1 MANPITSTSTL
12 DNNLTTG
19 GTNSQGLSD
28 WAAPYIT
35 NYLNKA
41 TALSETP
48 YQAYKGPLTAGP
60 SEIQNKLFSGISSLN
75 FPSNLGQSFSST
87 GAYQV
92 PQYDA
97 SGNVTGGGTTQPGVA
112 AQYMNPYLQSV
123 LNPQL
128 EELRRQSQIT
138 QASNAGKMANAGAFG
153 GSRQAIMDSELQRN
167 LMQEQNK
174 TVGTGY
180 ANAYD
185 KAMNQFNTEQNQ
197 AKTIADL
204 MAEQGKAQRGIT
216 SEGVAADQA
225 EFEKQRQYPFQQV
238 QFLRDMISGLPVSSV
253 SNTPG
258 SLTSMGSFLSS
269 LGGAGAVASALGYKD
284 VGSLLKKLGLDLGP

>member
-60 SEIQNKLFSGISSLN
+60 SDIQNKLFSGINSLN

-97 SGNVTGGGTTQPGVA
+97 NGNVTGGGTTQPGVA

-185 KAMNQFNTEQNQ
+185 KAMNQFNTEQTQ

-238 QFLRDMISGLPVSSV
+238 QFLRDMVSGLPVSSV

-269 LGGAGAVASALGYKD
+269 LGGAGAVASAMGYKD